1 MNIKVT
7 HKQIKD
13 LCGTVSFKKG
23 DTFFRTNKVKFTKYN
38 QTYCEATVTGSEEFY
53 VTIESSNYGGKLQT
67 TCSCPT
73 LKTFQKDCQHIAA
86 VLLAIHDQQ
95 QRPNEYPADTIK
107 KGPTNVQNL
116 ELAEGLMTLF
126 SERKVKPSGSQRHF
140 EKREVLDLKF
150 SCVPIFLDD
159 ISNMFGISVY
169 LGENKA
175 TDIKDFLTNVKRG
188 KKYTFSKGF
197 VYHPSNHCFSPQAD
211 VVIQQMIAVA
221 EDENAYFHTKLDE
234 AVYLRN
240 NHILV
245 IPPSSWE
252 DLMPSLELGSLA
264 TLEYQGQSINFKV
277 DKGPLPLHFSFSEQ
291 KNESI
296 ELTIKGFENLTIFRS
311 YNMALSGTRLFKL
324 NEQDCTRLLE
334 LRQMLNS
341 PEGNQIAIPNDKMES
356 FITNIVPE
364 LKKIGVVHLP
374 GSLTRQFSKAPLV
387 ARLYLDR
394 LKNRLLAGLEFHYE
408 NIIIQPLESNE
419 EQISPFI
426 IRDYEKEEE
435 ILELM
440 EESLFSKTD
449 GGYYMYNEELEYNFL
464 YHTVPKLQQLVQ
476 VYATTAVRN
485 RIFRGNPPLKIRVKV
500 KKERTNWLEFNFEMD
515 GIPDQHIRD
524 ILTALEEK
532 RKYYRLRDG
541 TLLSLESR
549 EMEEIQRFLKAVPVQ
564 HDDIE
569 AELNMPIIQSL
580 KFLDSVE
587 HSEVFKIEESFRDFL
602 DKIHYPEK
610 LEFEVPNQLEF
621 ILRPYQKKGYKW
633 MKSLASYGFGG
644 VLADEMGLGKT
655 LQSITYIASEL
666 ENIREKNL
674 PILIISPTSLT
685 YNWLAEIM
693 KFAPTIQA
701 IVIDGKK
708 SDREELQKQLDQVDV
723 IITSYNLLR
732 KDIKWYETQVFHT
745 VFFDEA
751 QAFKNPVTQTARA
764 VKKIQ
769 ADTRFGLTGT
779 PIENSIEELWSIYH
793 VIFPQLFQGLKE
805 YSHLSR
811 KDIAR
816 RLRPFM
822 LRRVK
827 KDVVSELPDKIES
840 IESSEL
846 LPEQKKLYAAYLA
859 KLRQDTLKHLDR
871 DTMRKNRIKIL
882 AGLTRLRQ
890 ICCHPAL
897 FVDGYKGSSAKY
909 EQLLQVLEEARL
921 SGKRVLIFS
930 QFTKMLKLIGS
941 ELTKRRYSYFYLDG
955 QTPSVERVDLCNK
968 FNEGERDIFL
978 ISLKA
983 GGTGLNLTGADTVIL
998 YDIWWNPAVEEQA
1011 TDRAHRIGQTNN
1023 VQVIK
1028 LVSRGTIEEKINE
1041 LQDKKRHLIGELIDS
1056 ENKGSTALTEDDI
1069 KEILMI

>member
-7 HKQIKD
+7 HKLIKD

-23 DTFFRTNKVKFTKYN
+23 DTFFRTNKVRFIQYD
-38 QTYCEATVTGSEEFY
+38 QSHCEATVTGSEEFY
-53 VTIESSNYGGKLQT
+53 VRIESNHDGKLQT

-86 VLLAIHDQQ
+86 VLLAIHNQQ
-95 QRPNEYPADTIK
+95 QKLNAYPADPIK
-107 KGPTNVQNL
+107 ECLTNVQNV
-116 ELAEGLMTLF
+116 EIAEGLMTLF
-126 SERKVKPSGSQRHF
+126 SDRKVKPSGYQRHF
-140 EKREVLDLKF
+140 EEREVLDIKF
-150 SCVPIFLDD
+150 SCVPILLDD

-175 TDIKDFLTNVKRG
+175 THIKEFLTHVKQG
-188 KKYTFSKGF
+188 KKYTFSRGF
-197 VYHPSNHCFSPQAD
+197 VYDPSYHCFSPQAD
-211 VVIQQMIAVA
+211 VVIQQMMAVA
-221 EDENAYFHTKLDE
+221 EDENAYFNPKLDD
-234 AVYLRN
+234 ADFTRSSHL
-240 NHILV
+240 LV

-252 DLMPSLELGSLA
+252 DLMPSLELESLA
-264 TLEYQGQSINFKV
+264 YLEYQGQSTEFKIE
-277 DKGPLPLHFSFSEQ
+277 KGPLPLQFSFSEQ

-296 ELTIKGFENLTIFRS
+296 ELTIKGFEDLTIFRS
-311 YNMALSGTRLFKL
+311 YNMALSGANIYKL
-324 NEQDCTRLLE
+324 NEQDYTRLLE

-341 PEGNQIAIPNDKMES
+341 PAGNQIAISIAKMES
-356 FITNIVPE
+356 FITNVVPE
-364 LKKIGVVHLP
+364 LKKIGIVHLP

-387 ARLYLDR
+387 AKLYLDR

-426 IRDYEKEEE
+426 IRDYEKEQE

-464 YHTVPKLQQLVQ
+464 YHVVPKLQQLVQ

-500 KKERTNWLEFNFEMD
+500 KKERTNWLAFNFEMD
-515 GIPDQHIRD
+515 GIPDQHIRE

-549 EMEEIQRFLKAVPVQ
+549 EMEEIQRFLKAVPAQ
-564 HDDIE
+564 HDEIE
-569 AELNMPIIQSL
+569 AELSMPIIQSL

-587 HSEVFKIEESFRDFL
+587 NSEVFTIEESFQEFL
-602 DKIHYPEK
+602 DKIHHPEK
-610 LEFEVPNQLEF
+610 LEFIVPKPLETV
-621 ILRPYQKKGYKW
+621 IRPYQETGYKW
-633 MKSLASYGFGG
+633 MKSLAGYGFGG

-674 PILIISPTSLT
+674 PILIVSPTSLT

-693 KFAPTIQA
+693 KFAPTIQSV
-701 IVIDGKK
+701 IIDGKK
-708 SDREELQKQLDQVDV
+708 SDREELQKQLNQVDV

-732 KDIKWYETQVFHT
+732 KDIKWYETQAFHT

-859 KLRQDTLKHLDR
+859 KLRHDTLKHLDK

-930 QFTKMLKLIGS
+930 QFTKMLKLIGI
-941 ELTKRRYSYFYLDG
+941 ELTKRRYPYFYLDG
-955 QTPSVERVDLCNK
+955 QTPSDERVDLCNR
-968 FNEGERDIFL
+968 FNGGERDIFL

-1028 LVSRGTIEEKINE
+1028 LVSRGTIEEKMNE
-1041 LQDKKRHLIGELIDS
+1041 LQDKKRHLIGELIDT
-1056 ENKGSTALTEDDI
+1056 ENKGSTSLTEDDI